1 VVVFLATWGGGKII
15 RIVRGMLSGALG
27 GINTGMAAAA
37 NLPNADANDN
47 DNA

>member
-1 VVVFLATWGGGKII
+1 
-15 RIVRGMLSGALG
+15 MLSGALG
-27 GINTGMAAAA
+27 DINTGAAAVA